1 MDLVS
6 SKDISKVIH
15 FEKFGGEVFAKFLMQ
30 LLKLNKV
37 NKMYAENLDKSGIDF
52 INAVIE
58 TLEFSFEVSDE
69 DLKRIPRD
77 KPFIVAANHPFGGI
91 DALILI
97 KIFAEIRPDIK
108 AIANFLLQKVEPV
121 KDFLFPVNPFET
133 RKEVKSS
140 FTGLKSA
147 LEHLNE
153 GKCLAIFPAGEV
165 SSYQPESGVIQDRE
179 WQASIL
185 KFIKKA
191 NVPVVPVYFHGTNS
205 RIFHLLG
212 QLHPVLRTAKLPSE
226 LFNKKNKTIK
236 IRIGNPIP
244 VNEQGEFS
252 DIAHYGRYLRARTY
266 ALGTSLEAKKFY
278 IPSFQPKVKKAEPIA
293 KTGDRSLLI
302 EEINRLIENY
312 TLFDNKNYRVLC
324 APSTEMPHTLNE
336 IGRLREL
343 TFREVGEG
351 TNRSLDIDEY
361 DFYYHQLVIWDQDA
375 HKIVGAYRIGKGKD
389 IIAQYGLN
397 GFYITSLFRIKK
409 AFLPYLNESIELGR
423 SFIVKEYQKQPLPL
437 FLLWKGLLFFLLK
450 NADYR
455 YLIGPV
461 SISNDFSKFSKSLIV
476 EFVKKFHFRNDLAK
490 FIKPRKNFKVKP
502 DKIVDRELFIND
514 EKADVAKLD
523 KLILD
528 IESTYKFPI
537 LLKKYL
543 QLNSKLIG
551 FNIDPKFNNALDGLL
566 ILDIFDVPETF
577 IKALSKELNDES
589 ILERFNFSSSI
600 LEVQNKPE

>member
-1 MDLVS
+1 MDLVT
-6 SKDISKVIH
+6 SKDISKAIH
-15 FEKFGGEVFAKFLMQ
+15 FEKFGGELFAKFLMQ

-37 NKMYAENLDKSGIDF
+37 NKMYSDNLDKSGVDF

-58 TLEFSFEVSDE
+58 ALEFTFDVSDE
-69 DLKRIPRD
+69 DLKRIPGD
-77 KPFIVAANHPFGGI
+77 KPFIIVANHPFGGI
-91 DALILI
+91 DALILV
-97 KIFAEIRPDIK
+97 KIFAEIRPDFK
-108 AIANFLLQKVEPV
+108 AMANFLLQKVEPI

-140 FTGLKSA
+140 FTGIKGA
-147 LEHLNE
+147 LEHLAE

-165 SSYQPESGVIQDRE
+165 SSYQHDSGVIQDRE
-179 WQASIL
+179 WQPSIL

-226 LFNKKNKTIK
+226 LFNKKKKTIK

-244 VNEQGEFS
+244 VKEQNDFS

-266 ALGTSLEAKKFY
+266 ALGTRLEAKKFY
-278 IPSFQPKVKKAEPIA
+278 LPSFQPKLKKVESIAEQGH
-293 KTGDRSLLI
+293 KSLLI
-302 EEINRLIENY
+302 DEINCLIENY
-312 TLFDNKNYRVLC
+312 LLFDNKNYRVFC

-336 IGRLREL
+336 LGRLREI

-351 TNRSLDIDEY
+351 TNRSIDIDEY
-361 DFYYHQLVIWDQDA
+361 DFYYHQLVIWDQDEE
-375 HKIVGAYRIGKGKD
+375 KIVGAYRIGKGKD

-409 AFLPYLNESIELGR
+409 DFLPFLSESIELGR
-423 SFIVKEYQKQPLPL
+423 SFIVKEYQRKPLPL

-450 NADYR
+450 NTDYR

-476 EFVKKFHFRNDLAK
+476 EFVKKFHFRNDLAGY
-490 FIKPRKNFKVKP
+490 IKPRKKFKVKP
-502 DKIVDRELFIND
+502 DRIVDRDLFINND
-514 EKADVAKLD
+514 SADVAKLD
-523 KLILD
+523 NLILD

-551 FNIDPKFNNALDGLL
+551 FNIDPKFNNALDGLM
-566 ILDIFDVPETF
+566 ILDIYDVPESF
-577 IKALSKELNDES
+577 IKALSKELNDDS
-589 ILERFNFSSSI
+589 ILERFNFSSSM
-600 LEVQNKPE
+600 LEVQNKSE